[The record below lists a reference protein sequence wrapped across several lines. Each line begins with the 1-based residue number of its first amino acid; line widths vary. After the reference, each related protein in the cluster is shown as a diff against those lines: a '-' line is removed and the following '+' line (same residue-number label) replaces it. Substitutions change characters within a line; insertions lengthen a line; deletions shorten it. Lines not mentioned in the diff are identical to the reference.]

1 MERSQLYEYNDLIV
15 CRYLKFKKTPDDNVL
30 ANRKF
35 TSYNHIKIII
45 RLYEYLLFSLNSAG
59 NLTLFLTLG
68 NNSYEKL
75 LRHIILELNQE
86 CPNGLLLL
94 GRSNKDK
101 RYLCN
106 IPRTKWSVQK
116 KTLAIHKS
124 LPSLTSVVR
133 LRIIYFSYSES
144 HSVNKWLL

>member
-59 NLTLFLTLG
+59 NLTLFLTLKG
-68 NNSYEKL
+68 NNSYKPYNF
-75 LRHIILELNQE
+75 II
-86 CPNGLLLL
+86 
-94 GRSNKDK
+94 
-101 RYLCN
+101 N
-106 IPRTKWSVQK
+106 IENVQMCKWSI
-116 KTLAIHKS
+116 TFSLALFMYYI
-124 LPSLTSVVR
+124 VYF
-133 LRIIYFSYSES
+133 LRR
-144 HSVNKWLL
+144 